1 MGAMTQATTTEVFIA
16 DAAATVRER
25 LRELL
30 TAIPGVSVVG
40 DADTAAGAI
49 AGILHTRPGCVLL
62 DYQLGAG
69 TAADVLCAVRP
80 RVPDAAYL
88 VLTNRIE
95 PQYRRA
101 CMAAGA
107 DDFLD
112 KSNEFGRIGDVIRRL
127 ECPSA
132 SPTCY

>member
-1 MGAMTQATTTEVFIA
+1 MGAMTTAPIAKVFIA
-16 DAAATVRER
+16 DAAATIRER
-25 LRELL
+25 LRELV

-49 AGILHTRPGCVLL
+49 AGILQTGPECVLL
-62 DYQLGAG
+62 DYQLGEG
-69 TAADVLCAVRP
+69 TAADVLRAVHP
-80 RVPDAAYL
+80 RAPDTLFL
-88 VLTNRIE
+88 VLSNHIE

-112 KSNEFGRIGDVIRRL
+112 KSSEFGCIGDAIRRL
-127 ECPSA
+127 EVVPKSPS
-132 SPTCY
+132 CV